1 MIIFNNDVVLL
12 TSNDTPHPN
21 EQYYYE
27 IYYHENI
34 NKFKINGKIVHDL
47 SDLFDVW
54 ELEEW
59 KKTKEFG
66 IMISKN
72 GFICEFYYIPAT
84 TKGE

>member
-1 MIIFNNDVVLL
+1 ML
-12 TSNDTPHPN
+12 
-21 EQYYYE
+21 
-27 IYYHENI
+27 IYTETARPWFTCPPDGEYGLWYHEDI
-34 NKFKINGKIVHDL
+34 NRFKNEDGEILHDL
-47 SDLFDVW
+47 ADLFDVW